1 MGARTV
7 FTFETEPGEA
17 IHLYSH
23 WGGDTKLEDLAEAM
37 AFAEPRWDDEAYGLR
52 IMISR
57 LIGESW
63 NSEYSYGLWTQH
75 RFEEE
80 YEPLSVH
87 IRHKLV
93 IVGDVTYDFDEFV
106 SKFAGSKK
114 EDAK

>member
-23 WGGDTKLEDLAEAM
+23 SGGEDKINDLANAIDK
-37 AFAEPRWDDEAYGLR
+37 ARVRWSDETYALR
-52 IMISR
+52 IMIST

-63 NSEYSYGLWTQH
+63 NREHGYGLWTQH

-80 YEPLSVH
+80 YEPVSVH

-93 IVGDVTYDFDEFV
+93 IVDEMTYDFDEFV
-106 SKFAGSKK
+106 SKFAGSRV
-114 EDAK
+114 A

>member
-23 WGGDTKLEDLAEAM
+23 WGGDTKLNDLANAVVC
-37 AFAEPRWDDEAYGLR
+37 ARGRWDDETYGLR
-52 IMISR
+52 IMIST

-63 NSEYSYGLWTQH
+63 NQETGYGIWTQH
-75 RFEEE
+75 RFEES
-80 YEPLSVH
+80 YSPVIVN

-93 IVGDVTYDFDEFV
+93 TVDSTDYTFDEFINEH
-106 SKFAGSKK
+106 AGS
-114 EDAK
+114 EVA

>member
-1 MGARTV
+1 
-7 FTFETEPGEA
+7 
-17 IHLYSH
+17 
-23 WGGDTKLEDLAEAM
+23 LANALVY
-37 AFAEPRWDDEAYGLR
+37 AQPRWDDEAYGLR

-63 NSEYSYGLWTQH
+63 NEETGYGLWTQH
-75 RFEEE
+75 RFEES
-80 YEPLSVH
+80 YEPVSVF

-106 SKFAGSKK
+106 RKFAGSKK